1 MLSDILLEFNLS
13 NCTNVQDRICF
24 AILGEND
31 EIYSDQNQNTNIL
44 MVLVYSLLLF
54 VTERDSLV
62 LQTPSCFQH
71 QILQQTEKEKKKDFQ
86 KQACEFF
93 NLYLY

>member
-1 MLSDILLEFNLS
+1 M
-13 NCTNVQDRICF
+13 F

-31 EIYSDQNQNTNIL
+31 EIYNDQNQNTKSL

-54 VTERDSLV
+54 VTEHDSLV

-71 QILQQTEKEKKKDFQ
+71 QILQQTEKEKKKKDFQ
-86 KQACEFF
+86 SQACEFF
-93 NLYLY
+93 NITSEQNAFVVYIPDEL